1 MEKLFISIHP
11 HQAKSKE
18 LLRACHMISD
28 QTHEVPGCMDSRIRA
43 GIGEEKTIHL
53 EQYWSERH
61 LLDDYFRSDHF
72 SAMLGA
78 MKLLGENYEITLNDG
93 ALKEGM
99 NAVEHARAT

>member
-43 GIGEEKTIHL
+43 GISATTGAIAGGAKQNQQQQQQQAANQQAQSQQQAQI
-53 EQYWSERH
+53 
-61 LLDDYFRSDHF
+61 DHF
-72 SAMLGA
+72 NKAKGVCL
-78 MKLLGENYEITLNDG
+78 
-93 ALKEGM
+93 EGRGYT
-99 NAVEHARAT
+99 VK